1 MSVSVLLNLL
11 HELDRGCASRETIQS
26 LELRRVAARA
36 VTSISQSRSRRI
48 SQIAAELPLIQ
59 TVAQRVITGVIL
71 SGFVLVDLGAPK
83 LEALLFAVTTA
94 CFVLI
99 NIFLQDLRYVSRFA
113 GLLC

>member
-1 MSVSVLLNLL
+1 MRELLNLL
-11 HELDRGCASRETIQS
+11 HELDIGCAGKS

-83 LEALLFAVTTA
+83 LEALLFSVTTA

-99 NIFLQDLRYVSRFA
+99 NIFLEDLRYASRFT
-113 GLLC
+113 GLFC